1 MLPHQQRRDSFKNST
16 NRCLMSCCLSPSLS
30 ASLPLSCCVSRVY
43 LSALLALAL
52 PLCFCLCPCQQRFSP
67 EPETQL
73 GILTRLLAFGLAFCV
88 APQCIAHVN
97 LMELLMP
104 RTEYSSFFSF
114 FCANFIFIFSAF
126 LFFALKS
133 FFFVA
138 IYKKEMQR
146 GRTRRRNHLKRRLCI
161 IYNKRPAKC
170 VAPLTAE
177 QLVSYAYIIW

>member
-1 MLPHQQRRDSFKNST
+1 
-16 NRCLMSCCLSPSLS
+16 MSCCLSPSLS
-30 ASLPLSCCVSRVY
+30 ASFPLSCCVSRVY

-52 PLCFCLCPCQQRFSP
+52 PLCLCLCPCQQRFSP

-104 RTEYSSFFSF
+104 RTEYSSSFFTF
-114 FCANFIFIFSAF
+114 FCANFIFIFSDF

-138 IYKKEMQR
+138 ITKK
-146 GRTRRRNHLKRRLCI
+146 
-161 IYNKRPAKC
+161 KC
-170 VAPLTAE
+170 SVGVHGGVTT
-177 QLVSYAYIIW
+177 

>member
-1 MLPHQQRRDSFKNST
+1 
-16 NRCLMSCCLSPSLS
+16 MSCCLSLSLFLS

-52 PLCFCLCPCQQRFSP
+52 PLHRRLCPCQQRFSP

-104 RTEYSSFFSF
+104 RTEYSSSFFSFFSF

-138 IYKKEMQR
+138 IYKKEMQC